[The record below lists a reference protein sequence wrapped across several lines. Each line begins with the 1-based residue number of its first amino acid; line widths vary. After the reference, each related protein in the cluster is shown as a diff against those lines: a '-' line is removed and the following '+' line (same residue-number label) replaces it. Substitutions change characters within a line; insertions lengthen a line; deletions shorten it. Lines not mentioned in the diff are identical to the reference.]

1 MLEIDSTRA
10 TAHERGDPESG
21 SASGTSNAG
30 MDPAYLL
37 ASSSDKNVEETKKS

>member
-10 TAHERGDPESG
+10 TAHERGDPD
-21 SASGTSNAG
+21 ASGTSKAG

-37 ASSSDKNVEETKKS
+37 ASSSDKNEEETKKS